1 MKTLNIK
8 STGLI
13 EINVNG
19 DCLNTDVEDVM
30 LPDNFKTAVAGIIS
44 SNQQAGITEIHYE
57 DNGFKQFC
65 HKNMNGDVETSDM
78 FPAIFD
84 DLANIMIAYNANAAA
99 DAEAKALA
107 AQQQA
112 NTTV

>member
-8 STGLI
+8 SNGI
-13 EINVNG
+13 VEINVNG
-19 DCLNTDVEDVM
+19 DCFSTDVEDVM
-30 LPDNFKTAVAGIIS
+30 LPDDFKTAVAKIIS
-44 SNQQAGITEIHYE
+44 SNQQAGITEVHYE
-57 DNGFKQFC
+57 DNGFKRFS
-65 HKNMNGDVETSDM
+65 HKNMNGDVETSDV

-84 DLANIMIAYNANAAA
+84 DLANIVIAYNANVAA

-112 NTTV
+112 TTTV